1 MFVVNRSP
9 AATPIREV
17 TAPASSSPTAT
28 PSTPAAPSN
37 QFGVSTFEASAPR
50 NAPTPYA
57 PTLAQ
62 LDRPTTATVL
72 NITNGERQPLNPA
85 QMSTE
90 QGASFIQ
97 GRLQALGYS
106 GPGQVANT
114 SLPTTGP
121 FRMDYGTDDR
131 RHWDIDGINV
141 GLAERLY
148 ANNPPEVADRM
159 LALDMQH
166 ARRTS
171 WNDDDGQTSF
181 ASQPAATP
189 PMRLVP
195 GTNIAAQ
202 LQQAQIPRGTTSP
215 ATAASTPTRE
225 PLNRFVARGGD
236 AFTRSEL
243 EKKAAGSRATAQYS
257 EQVNAALLADP
268 RIKATYEGLKAL
280 GYQRFLP
287 DVGQLFDVFSTT
299 ELEPED
305 LLKHYGLLIQSRGG
319 DENRVAAGGH
329 GAEFRN
335 MAEGLAPRLREGLY
349 GKPAWS
355 TDADAANPVKPSAR
369 PESQW
374 KGVAFDPLERAGV
387 ARSGPKSYD
396 AQQAKWDRTFGK
408 AKRRS
413 QNE

>member
-17 TAPASSSPTAT
+17 TAPAASSAPTA
-28 PSTPAAPSN
+28 TPAAPSN
-37 QFGVSTFEASAPR
+37 QSGVSSFEASAPR
-50 NAPTPYA
+50 NTPTPYT

-90 QGASFIQ
+90 QGAAFIQ

-148 ANNPPEVADRM
+148 ANNPREVADAM
-159 LALDMQH
+159 LAADMQH
-166 ARRTS
+166 ARRTN
-171 WNDDDGQTSF
+171 WNGDD
-181 ASQPAATP
+181 APPPP
-189 PMRLVP
+189 PMRLLP
-195 GTNIAAQ
+195 GTNVAAQ
-202 LQQAQIPRGTTSP
+202 LQQAQVPRGT
-215 ATAASTPTRE
+215 
-225 PLNRFVARGGD
+225 GGD
-236 AFTRSEL
+236 AFARSEL
-243 EKKAAGSRATAQYS
+243 EKQAAGGRATTQYS

-287 DVGQLFDVFSTT
+287 DVGQLYDVFSTT
-299 ELEPED
+299 DLEPED

-355 TDADAANPVKPSAR
+355 TDADAANPVQPSAR

-374 KGVAFDPLERAGV
+374 TGVPFDPLERAGV
-387 ARSGPKSYD
+387 ARSSPKSYD

-408 AKRRS
+408 AKRDASRR
-413 QNE
+413 